1 MSACHSL
8 PLIVYPLSYCT
19 MQEALMLDSLEEAQ
33 QLCGMHGYGTAMHAG
48 VPVVLLLKVCAC
60 C

>member
-1 MSACHSL
+1 
-8 PLIVYPLSYCT
+8 

-48 VPVVLLLKVCAC
+48 VPVVLLLKVCVC